1 MSSTSLTKD
10 QTAQSISFPEESIV
24 GSVGDLARLLAH
36 GTEVPEEFYFAS
48 GLTVLG
54 SICAVGL
61 RLKIGLNVAPR
72 LYTVLL
78 GESYGVKKSTAQKRT
93 IEVFE
98 NIVAQM
104 VLLEPPDVVYGV
116 GSAEGLMRQLSNHSQ
131 LLIAYD
137 ELKAFVDKCR
147 VQNSS
152 LLPMVASLF
161 EGEDWDNTTKTSNST
176 QSVRGV
182 HLSLLG
188 CCTTD
193 TYASMWTNDAIAI
206 GLPNRLFIVG
216 ADRKRRVAW
225 PDAPDQKQLEDIS
238 ERIKDQIQRLP
249 ITFDITRE
257 ARAMWEHWYNSLP
270 ASEHAKRLDTIGLR
284 LLSLLTLTSDKD
296 CVDVDTVQTVKSI
309 LDYEFNIRRVTDPI
323 DADNKIARLEEGVR
337 RVLGTV
343 GSLDKRNLR
352 RRLHADRY
360 GLWAYERALA
370 NLKAAGDIV
379 TDGKI
384 FRIAKQRGSS

>member
-1 MSSTSLTKD
+1 MSTTSSSLKQP
-10 QTAQSISFPEESIV
+10 QTLSFPESSIT

-54 SICAVGL
+54 SICAMGL

-93 IEVFE
+93 IEVFQSIIE
-98 NIVAQM
+98 PM
-104 VLLEPPDVVYGV
+104 VLLDPPDVVYGV

-161 EGEDWDNTTKTSNST
+161 EGENWDNTTKKSNST

-188 CCTTD
+188 CCTTE

-225 PDAPDQKQLEDIS
+225 PEAPDQKQLEAIS
-238 ERIKDQIQRLP
+238 ERIKQQIQRLP
-249 ITFDITRE
+249 ITLDITTA
-257 ARAMWEHWYNSLP
+257 ARQMWEQWYNALP
-270 ASEHAKRLDTIGLR
+270 PSEHAKRLDTIGLR
-284 LLSLLTLTSDKD
+284 LLSLLTLTSDKE
-296 CVDVDTVQTVKSI
+296 CVDVDTVQMVRSI
-309 LDYEFNIRRVTDPI
+309 LDYEFNIRCVTDPI
-323 DADNKIARLEEGVR
+323 DADNKIARLEEGAR

-343 GSLDKRNLR
+343 GALDKRNLR

-360 GLWAYERALA
+360 GLWAFERALV
-370 NLKAAGDIV
+370 NLKAAGDIE

-384 FRIAKQRGSS
+384 FRIAKQRASS